1 MVMKKIAFLLLLPL
15 FATAQDGNLVLNP
28 GFEKLLPNAPLQ
40 PCSYIQ
46 NGESFDKSVANW
58 TTYRSMTP
66 DLIDW
71 KSDKYGDC
79 FFPKP
84 HGGDRAVGIITY
96 HPRHDTGRH
105 DDFHEIIRGQLRMP
119 LIYGKKYRIEMY
131 VHLSEATALHHLQSI
146 YGEKRDIRPTAAGNL
161 GVLFAYDK
169 NHYVDRGDKPQFVVK
184 EPIITAK
191 DEWKLIS
198 GTFTADREHMYFFI
212 GNFFKDDETPTT
224 LQHSTQIDSFNLRQ
238 NNGVDKIKRVAYYLI
253 DDIRIV
259 PADAPPATVGPP
271 PPDISTV
278 LKTKKSYTFRNV
290 NFETGKWEL
299 LPPPLPE
306 LDNLAAFL
314 KENPTVKV
322 EIGGHTDDVGD
333 DTANQLLSQNRAETV
348 ANYLISKGIATN
360 RITHK
365 GYGEVQPIA
374 PNSSAVG
381 RLQNR
386 RVECKVL

>member
-1 MVMKKIAFLLLLPL
+1 MMKLAFLLLLPL
-15 FATAQDGNLVLNP
+15 FAIGQDGNLVMNP

-46 NGESFDKSVANW
+46 NGESFDKSLANW
-58 TTYRSMTP
+58 TTYRGMTP

-71 KSDKYGDC
+71 KSDKYGEC

-96 HPRHDTGRH
+96 HPRNDTGRT
-105 DDFHEIIRGQLRMP
+105 DDFHEIIQGQLRMP
-119 LIYGKKYRIEMY
+119 LVYGKKYRFEMY
-131 VHLSEATALHHLQSI
+131 VNLSEATAKHHLQSI

-169 NHYVDRGDKPQFVVK
+169 NHYLERDDKPQFVVK
-184 EPIITAK
+184 EPIVTER

-198 GTFTADREHMYFFI
+198 GTFTADREYMYFFI
-212 GNFFKDDETPTT
+212 GNFSKDEVTPTT
-224 LQHSTQIDSFNLRQ
+224 LKNPAQIDSFNLRQ
-238 NNGVDKIKRVAYYLI
+238 NNGVDKVKRVAYYLI
-253 DDIRIV
+253 DDVRIV
-259 PADAPPATVGPP
+259 PADAPP
-271 PPDISTV
+271 PPDISTA

-299 LPPPLPE
+299 LPPALPE
-306 LDNLAAFL
+306 LDNLAVFL
-314 KENPTVKV
+314 KENPKVKV

-333 DTANQLLSQNRAETV
+333 DADNQLLSQNRAETV
-348 ANYLISKGIATN
+348 ANYLIFKGIAN
-360 RITHK
+360 ARITHK
-365 GYGEVQPIA
+365 GYGESQPIA
-374 PNSSAVG
+374 PNTAASG